1 MLIDVLELVT
11 NKKDLEYDQ
20 VKNLLDDILEG
31 ELDEIKFGAF
41 LAALKTKGET
51 EKEISAFVDAFYDRA
66 KKLNFDHQRTIDTC
80 GTGGDGKGTFNIS
93 TAAAIVLSCFD
104 VKVAKHGNRSITSN
118 SGSADILEKL
128 GIDIQAGEDK
138 VLKGLEELNFAFLF
152 APQYHPAMKKVANL
166 RRSLGIRTVFNILG
180 PLLNPVPLKYQVVG
194 TFSFDA
200 QEKVASVLRGKR
212 KKAAVIHSLDGLDEI
227 SISKKTRVL
236 EIQDKNIREYYIDPK
251 DYGIEFDTSSIK
263 GFSPE
268 ENARILI
275 SVLEGEK
282 SPYFWAVVL
291 NCGFA
296 LYICEVAKDVEEG
309 IKLSSKAIE
318 SKEAYLKLKDL
329 QQFYKSGV

>member
-1 MLIDVLELVT
+1 MLIDVLEAVT

-20 VKNLLDDILEG
+20 VKNLLDSILEG

-66 KKLNFDHQRTIDTC
+66 RKINFDHQRTIDTC

-128 GIDIQAGEDK
+128 GIDIQPEEDK
-138 VLKGLEELNFAFLF
+138 VLKGLEKLNFAFLF
-152 APQYHPAMKKVANL
+152 APLYHPAMKKVANL
-166 RRSLGIRTVFNILG
+166 RRALGIRTVFNILG

-227 SISKKTRVL
+227 SVSQKTRVL
-236 EIQDKNIREYYIDPK
+236 EIQDNNIKEYYIDPK
-251 DYGIEFDTSSIK
+251 DYGIEFDTSSIR

-318 SKEAYLKLKDL
+318 SREAYLKLQELK
-329 QQFYKSGV
+329 QFYKSGV

>member
-20 VKNLLDDILEG
+20 VKNLLDNILEG

-51 EKEISAFVDAFYDRA
+51 EKEISAFVDAFYDKA
-66 KKLNFDHQRTIDTC
+66 KKLNFDHQATIDTC

-128 GIDIQAGEDK
+128 GIDIQAEEDK
-138 VLKGLEELNFAFLF
+138 ILEGLEKLNFAFLF
-152 APQYHPAMKKVANL
+152 APLYHPAMKKVANL

-200 QEKVASVLRGKR
+200 QDKVASVLRGKR

-227 SISKKTRVL
+227 SISQKTRVL
-236 EIQDKNIREYYIDPK
+236 EIQDKNLREYYIDPK
-251 DYGIEFDTSSIK
+251 DYGIEFDTSSIR

>member
-1 MLIDVLELVT
+1 MLIEVLELVT

-20 VKNLLDDILEG
+20 VKNLLDNILEG

-152 APQYHPAMKKVANL
+152 APLYHPAMKKVANL
-166 RRSLGIRTVFNILG
+166 RRALGIRTVFNILG

-212 KKAAVIHSLDGLDEI
+212 KKVAVIHSLDGLDEI

>member
-1 MLIDVLELVT
+1 MLIDVLEAVT

-20 VKNLLDDILEG
+20 VKNLLDNILEG

-152 APQYHPAMKKVANL
+152 APLYHPAMKKVANL
-166 RRSLGIRTVFNILG
+166 RRALGIRTVFNILG

-212 KKAAVIHSLDGLDEI
+212 KKTAVIHSLDGLDEI

-318 SKEAYLKLKDL
+318 SREAYFKLKEL

>member
-20 VKNLLDDILEG
+20 VKNLLDNILEG

-51 EKEISAFVDAFYDRA
+51 VKEISAFVDAFYDRA
-66 KKLNFDHQRTIDTC
+66 KKLNFDHQKTIDTC

-128 GIDIQAGEDK
+128 GINIQPEEGK
-138 VLKGLEELNFAFLF
+138 VLEGLEKLNFAFLF
-152 APQYHPAMKKVANL
+152 APIYHPAMKKVANL

-194 TFSFDA
+194 TFNFDA

-227 SISKKTRVL
+227 SVSKKTRVL
-236 EIQDKNIREYYIDPK
+236 EIQGKDIKEYYIDPK
-251 DYGIEFDTSSIK
+251 NYGIEFDTNSIR

>member
-20 VKNLLDDILEG
+20 VKNLLDSILEG

-66 KKLNFDHQRTIDTC
+66 RKIDFDHQKTVDTC

-104 VKVAKHGNRSITSN
+104 AKVAKHGNRSITSN

-128 GIDIQAGEDK
+128 GIDIQPEEDK
-138 VLKGLEELNFAFLF
+138 VINGLNKLNFAFLF
-152 APQYHPAMKKVANL
+152 APLYHPAMKKVANL
-166 RRSLGIRTVFNILG
+166 RRALGIRTVFNILG

-227 SISKKTRVL
+227 SVSQKTRVL
-236 EIQDKNIREYYIDPK
+236 EIQDKNIKEYYIDPK
-251 DYGIEFDTSSIK
+251 DYGIEFDTSSVR

-318 SKEAYLKLKDL
+318 SGEAYLKLQELKK
-329 QQFYKSGV
+329 FYKPGV

>member
-20 VKNLLDDILEG
+20 VKNLLDNILEG

-51 EKEISAFVDAFYDRA
+51 EKEISAFVDAFYDKA
-66 KKLNFDHQRTIDTC
+66 KKLNFDHPATIDTC

-128 GIDIQAGEDK
+128 GIDIQAEEDK
-138 VLKGLEELNFAFLF
+138 ILKGLEKLNFAFLF
-152 APQYHPAMKKVANL
+152 APLYHPAMKKVANL

-200 QEKVASVLRGKR
+200 QDKVASVLRGNR

-227 SISKKTRVL
+227 SISQKTRVL
-236 EIQDKNIREYYIDPK
+236 EIQDKNIKEYYIDPK
-251 DYGIEFDTSSIK
+251 DYGIKFDTNSIR

-318 SKEAYLKLKDL
+318 SKKAYLKLKEL
-329 QQFYKSGV
+329 RQFYKSGV

>member
-20 VKNLLDDILEG
+20 VKNLLDSILER

-66 KKLNFDHQRTIDTC
+66 RKINFDHQRTIDTC

-128 GIDIQAGEDK
+128 GIDIQPEEDK
-138 VLKGLEELNFAFLF
+138 VLKGLEKLNFAFLF
-152 APQYHPAMKKVANL
+152 APLYHPAMKKVANL
-166 RRSLGIRTVFNILG
+166 RRALGIRTVFNILG

-227 SISKKTRVL
+227 SVSQKTRVL
-236 EIQDKNIREYYIDPK
+236 EIQDNNIKEYYIDPK
-251 DYGIEFDTSSIK
+251 DYGIEFDTSSIR

-296 LYICEVAKDVEEG
+296 LYICEVAKDVKEG

-318 SKEAYLKLKDL
+318 SREAYLKLQELKK
-329 QQFYKSGV
+329 FYKSGV